1 VVLGVVVKLL
11 TNPIVLRMA
20 LVFVAGSF
28 AFVVGLLLMKRM
40 RRSISDEASFSDASA
55 SSASESFPLHT
66 YHAVIQQLKQQKHEL
81 QSLQVAERRRAR
93 TSENIS
99 AAVLANL
106 SSGVLF
112 FTPNG
117 LVRQANASAKQI
129 LGFASPTGMSASE
142 IFREAELISS
152 SQTTYANL
160 AEAVNAGL
168 REKTRFQ
175 RLEARYRTPAG
186 EERALDITISPV
198 HAPDSEAPGAA
209 GPGMAG
215 QGVAGLGVACLGVAC
230 LINDRTEVTEIR
242 RQEEL
247 RGELSA
253 EMALGLRNSLTTI
266 AGYAQQLAASREPEL
281 ARQLASDIAVEA
293 AHLDRTIG
301 GFLAG
306 AKGARA
312 GSKA

>member
-1 VVLGVVVKLL
+1 MKLL

-40 RRSISDEASFSDASA
+40 RRSISDEGPFSDASA

-129 LGFASPTGMSASE
+129 LGFASPTGMSAAE

-152 SQTTYANL
+152 SQTTYTNL

-215 QGVAGLGVACLGVAC
+215 QGVAGLGVACL
-230 LINDRTEVTEIR
+230 INDRTEVTEIR

-247 RGELSA
+247 RGEMSA

-301 GFLAG
+301 GFLAS